1 MGYKFEKLEVWQF
14 ALEYDDALRQ
24 AIARMPPSETYDLKS
39 QMQRASTSISL
50 NIAEGS
56 VGQFDKEQ
64 VRFRGYAIRSLIE
77 TVACLHLARRRGYL
91 PETDLLYRKPYEMSE
106 RLFRQL
112 CAMRKAIDPQQ
123 TWVRETPED
132 YG

>member
-14 ALEYDDALRQ
+14 ALEYDDVLRQ
-24 AIARMPPSETYDLKS
+24 IIARMPSSETYDLKS
-39 QMQRASTSISL
+39 QTQRASTSISL

-64 VRFRGYAIRSLIE
+64 VRFLGYAIRSLIE
-77 TVACLHLARRRGYL
+77 TVTCLHLTCRRGYMT
-91 PETDLLYRKPYEMSE
+91 ETDPVYRKAYEMSE

-123 TWVRETPED
+123 TWVRESPAD